1 MASNVPGV
9 GLDHFGVTMI
19 QTSPRRVVTGYA
31 RSERKSG
38 TRWPPAQDDRRIN
51 LRAMGSPFDGTT
63 GHETGIC
70 RMMPLIIAQG
80 AALSVAMAAAWEFQ
94 RRVGNAG
101 WVDVFWT
108 FATGGAAVAGAL
120 LPFPG
125 VEGFPARQFV
135 VAALAGLWAVRLGL
149 HLRVRVRSR
158 PEDARYAGF
167 RKDWGSRFQTRLF
180 GLLMIQAA
188 AAWPLAVAVMLA
200 ARNPAAGWRWTDIAA
215 MLVISASLLGEAL
228 ADGQLARF
236 VADSGNV
243 GRVCDRGLWA
253 WSRHPNYFFEFL
265 GWCAWPLFAFNAGW
279 PPGWLA
285 LVAPI
290 TMYWLLVHVSGIP
303 PLERV
308 MLASRGD
315 AYRAYQRR
323 TSAFLPLPPRR
334 EARA

>member
-1 MASNVPGV
+1 MMPMLLAQGV
-9 GLDHFGVTMI
+9 GLG
-19 QTSPRRVVTGYA
+19 
-31 RSERKSG
+31 
-38 TRWPPAQDDRRIN
+38 
-51 LRAMGSPFDGTT
+51 
-63 GHETGIC
+63 
-70 RMMPLIIAQG
+70 
-80 AALSVAMAAAWEFQ
+80 VAMAGAWVFQ
-94 RRVGNAG
+94 RRAGNAG
-101 WVDVFWT
+101 WVDVFWI

-125 VEGFPARQFV
+125 ADDLPARQLV

-149 HLRVRVRSR
+149 HLRARVRSR

-167 RKDWGSRFQTRLF
+167 RRDWGARFQPRLF
-180 GLLMIQAA
+180 WLLMIQAA
-188 AAWPLAVAVMLA
+188 AAWPLAAAVMLA
-200 ARNPAAGWRWTDIAA
+200 ARNPASGLRWTDLAA
-215 MLVISASLLGEAL
+215 VAVITASLLGEAL
-228 ADGQLARF
+228 ADRQLARF
-236 VADSGNV
+236 VADADNR
-243 GRVCDRGLWA
+243 GRVCDSGLWA

-285 LVAPI
+285 LVAPV

-315 AYRAYQRR
+315 AYRAYQQR